1 MKKSI
6 FLAVFLAA
14 VAALA
19 GCQHP
24 DDIIDDDLAAA
35 PASTVLA

>member
-1 MKKSI
+1 MKKSV

-19 GCQHP
+19 GCVHP
-24 DDIIDDDLAAA
+24 SDLNSIAPQIQAAFA
-35 PASTVLA
+35 A